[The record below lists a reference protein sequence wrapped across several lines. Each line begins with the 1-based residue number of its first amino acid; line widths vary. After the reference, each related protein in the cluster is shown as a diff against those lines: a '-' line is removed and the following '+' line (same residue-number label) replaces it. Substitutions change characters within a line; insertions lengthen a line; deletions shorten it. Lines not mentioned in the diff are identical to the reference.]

1 MCICIRAKKQICMS
15 KFNKPKFFLK
25 KPLTFIDIRDRIN
38 KSVEDSG

>member
-1 MCICIRAKKQICMS
+1 MKAPYFSAYVS

-25 KPLTFIDIRDRIN
+25 KPLTFAAGYDRIN